1 MPYTNPNPVQTFW
14 HTKVQ
19 IAFESMPENLDFD
32 KSYIF
37 WPRIGQIEELIYQM
51 QFNVITSVCYSLL
64 LNFAGGNYLDSR

>member
-32 KSYIF
+32 KS
-37 WPRIGQIEELIYQM
+37 
-51 QFNVITSVCYSLL
+51 
-64 LNFAGGNYLDSR
+64 